1 LILIGALGYW
11 NELDAGMVKLEFGYF
26 ILSKSFYFEA
36 LMYID
41 PNTGGMLF
49 QVLAAALAIF
59 SGAALVFS
67 SKIKAFFARL
77 RRNRNERESG
87 SDKTDQQQD

>member
-1 LILIGALGYW
+1 
-11 NELDAGMVKLEFGYF
+11 
-26 ILSKSFYFEA
+26 
-36 LMYID
+36 MYID

-67 SKIKAFFARL
+67 SRIKAFFARM
-77 RRNRNERESG
+77 RRNRDESDAT
-87 SDKTDQQQD
+87 SDEDRQYR